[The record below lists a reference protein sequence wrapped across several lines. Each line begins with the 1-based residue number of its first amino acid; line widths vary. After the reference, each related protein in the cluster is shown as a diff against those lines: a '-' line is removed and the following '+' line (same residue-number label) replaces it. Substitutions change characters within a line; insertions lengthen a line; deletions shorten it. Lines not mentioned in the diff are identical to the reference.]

1 MTNPDTTPNTDD
13 RGKKLGTVFAKA
25 SSKYSAMALDSASAF
40 FLYRRAVRHNK
51 TRYRTFFH
59 LT

>member
-40 FLYRRAVRHNK
+40 FLYRRAVSKN
-51 TRYRTFFH
+51 
-59 LT
+59 L